1 MKTNHRKVKSYVALL
16 TAVACM
22 ATGTASLS
30 ASAVNSAVTGTN
42 ISQKQ
47 TQKLSETVYTFS
59 DTEINLVLPNTAFAN
74 NLEKYSYSDTNVAG
88 NTKSIGFS
96 LVTTGD
102 FKKYKAVVTNRLIC
116 NSVLGEMYNAGYSV
130 VYAEPHG
137 GTAVGSPLISIRI
150 VKQNGNYSPQVTT
163 VDTSCIIPVDVSGI
177 TDSTATNEFYAITGE
192 EGSPE
197 C

>member
-59 DTEINLVLPNTAFAN
+59 DTEINLVLPNTAFASG
-74 NLEKYSYSDTNVAG
+74 L
-88 NTKSIGFS
+88 
-96 LVTTGD
+96 
-102 FKKYKAVVTNRLIC
+102 LIC
-116 NSVLGEMYNAGYSV
+116 SSC
-130 VYAEPHG
+130 G
-137 GTAVGSPLISIRI
+137 GTLA
-150 VKQNGNYSPQVTT
+150 YSAPRASAFLSSRLE
-163 VDTSCIIPVDVSGI
+163 TSR
-177 TDSTATNEFYAITGE
+177 STRR
-192 EGSPE
+192 
-197 C
+197 

>member
-59 DTEINLVLPNTAFAN
+59 SA
-74 NLEKYSYSDTNVAG
+74 
-88 NTKSIGFS
+88 
-96 LVTTGD
+96 
-102 FKKYKAVVTNRLIC
+102 
-116 NSVLGEMYNAGYSV
+116 
-130 VYAEPHG
+130 
-137 GTAVGSPLISIRI
+137 
-150 VKQNGNYSPQVTT
+150 
-163 VDTSCIIPVDVSGI
+163 
-177 TDSTATNEFYAITGE
+177 AITVQCCLALK
-192 EGSPE
+192 SHKLHLTHF
-197 C
+197 CCFYYNKSK

>member
-96 LVTTGD
+96 RHDWRLQEVQGGS
-102 FKKYKAVVTNRLIC
+102 YKSSYLQFGSRRDVQRRLQC
-116 NSVLGEMYNAGYSV
+116 GL
-130 VYAEPHG
+130 
-137 GTAVGSPLISIRI
+137 
-150 VKQNGNYSPQVTT
+150 
-163 VDTSCIIPVDVSGI
+163 C
-177 TDSTATNEFYAITGE
+177 
-192 EGSPE
+192 
-197 C
+197 

>member
-74 NLEKYSYSDTNVAG
+74 NLYGIVSRRTISFVQ
-88 NTKSIGFS
+88 
-96 LVTTGD
+96 
-102 FKKYKAVVTNRLIC
+102 RL
-116 NSVLGEMYNAGYSV
+116 L
-130 VYAEPHG
+130 
-137 GTAVGSPLISIRI
+137 L
-150 VKQNGNYSPQVTT
+150 
-163 VDTSCIIPVDVSGI
+163 
-177 TDSTATNEFYAITGE
+177 
-192 EGSPE
+192 
-197 C
+197 